1 MFAGLW
7 GTTKPRARL
16 LQNVERGSPRKRG
29 HYCLG
34 LPSWRKQLR
43 WMRLIPTLRKIR
55 LGCVL
60 VGDMALMKSRL
71 ILRGLQYKED
81 KIRFFRREVLDEW
94 ASQGKSGSHFVF
106 FV

>member
-1 MFAGLW
+1 MDDVDPVIA
-7 GTTKPRARL
+7 KD
-16 LQNVERGSPRKRG
+16 S
-29 HYCLG
+29 LG
-34 LPSWRKQLR
+34 VQV
-43 WMRLIPTLRKIR
+43 

-81 KIRFFRREVLDEW
+81 KTRFFQREVLDEW

-106 FV
+106 LSDQTVSPMQE